1 MTKPIIQISKL
12 TKNYRKEVVL
22 DSVSF
27 EIKKGEIIGI
37 LGPNGTGKTTL
48 LSLLTTLLRP
58 TSGNIKYLD
67 NNKLYDIYDNGKDI
81 RRMIG
86 VVFQDFLLD
95 EDLTVYQNLDIHA
108 LLYELDK
115 NKRSN
120 IVMHCIKIADLDKQK
135 DKKAKI
141 LSGGLKKRLEIARGL
156 LNNPKIIYL
165 DEPTLGLDPIASM
178 NIQKYILE
186 LNKKLQTTIILS
198 TNNIDEA
205 KMLCDRILIINEGKI
220 QYLGNIKNLKLSKD
234 YFKIINDKRHA

>member
-1 MTKPIIQISKL
+1 MIKPIIQISKL
-12 TKNYRKEVVL
+12 KKSYGKEIVL
-22 DSVSF
+22 DSISF
-27 EIKKGEIIGI
+27 NVKKGEIIGI

-58 TSGNIKYLD
+58 TSGNIKYFD
-67 NNKLYDIYDNGKDI
+67 NYKSYSIYDDGKDI

-115 NKRSN
+115 NKRTK
-120 IVMHCIKIADLDKQK
+120 IVTHCIKIADLDKQK
-135 DKKAKI
+135 NKKAKI

-165 DEPTLGLDPIASM
+165 DEPTLGLDPIASL

-186 LNKKLQTTIILS
+186 LNKKLETTIILS

-205 KMLCDRILIINEGKI
+205 KTLCDRVLIINEGKI
-220 QYLGNIKNLKLSKD
+220 KYLGNTKNLKLSKD
-234 YFKIINDKRHA
+234 YFKIIKIR